1 MCACTQFKC
10 VPTHIYSPAT
20 IVPVADEELGVAAW
34 RALLLAH
41 SAALRAIDADVRRD
55 GRIPLAWYDV
65 LLELNSAESRRLRM
79 NDLSEKVVLSRTRVS
94 RVVDAMED
102 AGLVI
107 KKSDD
112 TDARVTW
119 ATMTAAG
126 RVALRTAAPVY
137 LDAIDR
143 HFTRHLSK
151 GALNHVKRA
160 LLRIADVHGRP

>member
-1 MCACTQFKC
+1 MAN
-10 VPTHIYSPAT
+10 
-20 IVPVADEELGVAAW
+20 EELGVAAW

-55 GRIPLAWYDV
+55 GRIPLTWYDV
-65 LLELNSAESRRLRM
+65 LLELNTAEGRRLRM

-102 AGLVI
+102 AGLVM

-112 TDARVTW
+112 ADARVTW

-126 RVALRTAAPVY
+126 RNALRKAAPVY
-137 LDAIDR
+137 LEAIDR
-143 HFTRHLSK
+143 HFTQHLSRS
-151 GALNHVKRA
+151 ALNHVQRA
-160 LLRIADVHGRP
+160 LLQIADVHGRAQ